1 MAAPPASMAAATTM
15 ASTVEFEPARP
26 VLADLPKEP
35 KRRVVGDPAGAHL
48 PFCDTDGIATMYV
61 L

>member
-1 MAAPPASMAAATTM
+1 MAAATTM

-26 VLADLPKEP
+26 VLADPQKEP